1 MDARSVTR
9 YLARI
14 GAPRPRT
21 PTAEALRDL
30 HRRHLIAIPFENLSI
45 HLGQPIVLEEDALV
59 RKLVADRRGG
69 FCYELNGA
77 FAALLGALGF
87 PVTLLAGGVY
97 GEDGLSPPFAHMALK
112 VEADGPWLADV
123 GFGDHTLHP
132 LRMDVAG
139 PQDDPAGTFQ
149 IVPAD
154 VADVAGG
161 GDPAA
166 LDVLRDGKANYRVE
180 TMPRRLE
187 DFVPMCWWQQTWPA
201 SHFRRGL
208 VCTLPVAGGRLTP
221 ERPPP
226 DPHRRRGAHGDG
238 SRQRRGGARRLPGP
252 LRDLVGCGPRGR
264 RGEHESEPAG
274 EVGPQGASGGQVR
287 RVCPPLEGHHEP
299 WPHGHGRVGPQ
310 VGVLG
315 EEELRRQGDEA
326 LARQLHVQVGRAH
339 RRHVHGAG
347 RVPVGPRD
355 HRADLE
361 APIVARSYAP

>member
-161 GDPAA
+161 SDPAA

-208 VCTLPVAGGRLTP
+208 VCTLPVAGGRLTLS
-221 ERPPP
+221 
-226 DPHRRRGAHGDG
+226 G
-238 SRQRRGGARRLPGP
+238 RRLIRTVGGERTETA
-252 LRDLVGCGPRGR
+252 LGSDEEVLAAYQDLFGISLDAVP
-264 RGEHESEPAG
+264 EVAG
-274 EVGPQGASGGQVR
+274 ESTNPNQQAK
-287 RVCPPLEGHHEP
+287 
-299 WPHGHGRVGPQ
+299 
-310 VGVLG
+310 
-315 EEELRRQGDEA
+315 
-326 LARQLHVQVGRAH
+326 
-339 RRHVHGAG
+339 
-347 RVPVGPRD
+347 
-355 HRADLE
+355 
-361 APIVARSYAP
+361 